1 MGAVDSVCLV
11 EKLTMKQLILF
22 LLLSASCL
30 AQDKETTEFF
40 RQLGKGRDTIYF
52 MNEAVSEHR
61 IKEIKKM
68 VAKGYL
74 TGTTNPL
81 PKTKPKG
88 HPVTFTAKEKQF
100 LLAELD
106 KEATAN
112 RRQYLSANRNYILID
127 TFDYK
132 KQKCYGNYTKPI
144 FFRNNTL
151 CLIYT
156 EGICGPLNGGGGWKV
171 YRKEKGSWTQWLTM
185 TGWIS

>member
-1 MGAVDSVCLV
+1 MDSVCLM
-11 EKLTMKQLILF
+11 EKLTMKQLLLL
-22 LLLSASCL
+22 LLLSLSGP

-40 RQLGKGRDTIYF
+40 RQYGKGHDTIYF
-52 MNEAVSEHR
+52 MNEAVSEHH
-61 IKEIKKM
+61 INEMKKM

-81 PKTKPKG
+81 PKTKPKDP
-88 HPVTFTAKEKQF
+88 PVTLTAKEKQF

-106 KEATAN
+106 REATAN
-112 RRQYLSANRNYILID
+112 RRQYLSANRNYIFIEK
-127 TFDYK
+127 FDHK
-132 KQKCYGNYTKPI
+132 KHKCYSGYSKPI

-171 YRKEKGSWTQWLTM
+171 YRKEKGTWKQWLTM